1 MYTVYVLKSLK
12 NGKRYVGS
20 TAKSPEQRLKEHN
33 EGSNKWTRANRPFEL
48 VYQEQLSDKT
58 DCLKREHVLKS
69 GQGRKYLDSAIS
81 PK

>member
-1 MYTVYVLKSLK
+1 
-12 NGKRYVGS
+12 
-20 TAKSPEQRLKEHN
+20 LKEHN

-58 DCLKREHVLKS
+58 DCLKREHVLKL